1 MPATFP
7 ATKPESWADAIIL
20 RPTGESASEGGGA
33 PRFTLLETQWPDPWA
48 LAFSVLFLSTLIS
61 LSIIVAQYKKFI
73 RETRIDTVA
82 ALQVPP
88 QPRATADISTPN
100 NSNEIAPPLPQAAE
114 PVTAEPPS
122 PELPGFG
129 PPSAPVQPLR
139 PEPLRPT
146 PLQADTTTPDPFA
159 GQPIPREL
167 MENPPALPVQP
178 QPAVVSKNVPPVMP
192 AAAAAAK
199 PNPTA
204 VPSSPG
210 KIETPNRKLAQD
222 AANSRPVTLTG
233 APTRA
238 PDSLGALPLAD
249 LIDNEAG
256 LAAGLAALP
265 SAQRV
270 NLPQVSIRVNSDWFR
285 ALSQTKERL
294 YFSITT
300 PEVSGEVLAY
310 VPDTRSFNLER
321 AERPLW
327 QVRDGERV
335 PALAALRTAAGRWL
349 GVSPDLVEIYT
360 WHPPVLE
367 NALRMFVM
375 ERMQDLHVQLGP
387 RDMVTVRLSSGF
399 GGAVMNLEPIRA
411 RD

>member
-7 ATKPESWADAIIL
+7 ATKPENWADAIIL
-20 RPTGESASEGGGA
+20 RPTGESKPEGSGA
-33 PRFTLLETQWPDPWA
+33 PRFALLETGWPDPWA

-61 LSIIVAQYKKFI
+61 LSIIVTQFQSFADAPI
-73 RETRIDTVA
+73 AENVVE
-82 ALQVPP
+82 LHSPP
-88 QPRATADISTPN
+88 LRAPTDISTPN
-100 NSNEIAPPLPQAAE
+100 NSNETTTPLPQPAE
-114 PVTAEPPS
+114 PVTAESPS

-167 MENPPALPVQP
+167 MENPPPLPVQP

-210 KIETPNRKLAQD
+210 KIETPNRKLAQG

-233 APTRA
+233 APMRA
-238 PDSLGALPLAD
+238 PDSLGVLPLAD

-270 NLPQVSIRVNSDWFR
+270 NLPRVSIRVNSDWFR

-300 PEVSGEVLAY
+300 PEGDGEVLAY
-310 VPDTRSFNLER
+310 VPDTQSFNLER

-327 QVRDGERV
+327 QIRDGERV
-335 PALAALRTAAGRWL
+335 PALAALRVAAGRWL
-349 GVSPDLVEIYT
+349 GVSPELVGIYT

>member
-7 ATKPESWADAIIL
+7 AIKPENWADAIIL
-20 RPTGESASEGGGA
+20 RPTGESDAEGGVA
-33 PRFTLLETQWPDPWA
+33 PRFTLLETRWPDPWA
-48 LAFSVLFLSTLIS
+48 LALSVLFLSTLIS
-61 LSIIVAQYKKFI
+61 LSIIVAQYQKFI
-73 RETRIDTVA
+73 RDTRIDTIAV
-82 ALQVPP
+82 LQAPP

-100 NSNEIAPPLPQAAE
+100 NSNEIATPLPQAAE

-146 PLQADTTTPDPFA
+146 PLQADSTTPDPFA

-167 MENPPALPVQP
+167 MENPPPIPVQP
-178 QPAVVSKNVPPVMP
+178 QPAIAKTVSSAVPAQVAAPRASSTNVPPNS
-192 AAAAAAK
+192 AK
-199 PNPTA
+199 PA
-204 VPSSPG
+204 
-210 KIETPNRKLAQD
+210 RD
-222 AANSRPVTLTG
+222 AASSLPVATMA
-233 APTRA
+233 APRRA
-238 PDSLGALPLAD
+238 PESLGALPLAD

-270 NLPQVSIRVNSDWFR
+270 NLPQVSIRVNSDWFQ
-285 ALSQTKERL
+285 ALPQTKERL

-300 PEVSGEVLAY
+300 PEADGEVLAY
-310 VPDTRSFNLER
+310 VPDTQSFNLER

-327 QVRDGERV
+327 QIRDGGRV
-335 PALAALRTAAGRWL
+335 PTLAALRVAAGRWL
-349 GVSPDLVEIYT
+349 GVSPELVGIYT

-367 NALRMFVM
+367 KALKMFVM

-387 RDMVTVRLSSGF
+387 RDMVTVRLSSGS